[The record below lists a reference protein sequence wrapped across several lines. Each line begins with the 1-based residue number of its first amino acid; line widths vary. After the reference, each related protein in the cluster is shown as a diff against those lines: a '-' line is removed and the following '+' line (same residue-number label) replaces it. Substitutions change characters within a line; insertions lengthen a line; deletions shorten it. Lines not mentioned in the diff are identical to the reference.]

1 MLIRNTTVVPL
12 ASQGTATGL
21 RRPSR
26 SLSVYQQAQ
35 AEVTPVTGVRGNAV
49 PDTGLNDGRNF
60 SAQLLELGL
69 RHKVEGLVN
78 RAADHLAA
86 AASAN
91 ATTPYDRYEA
101 AQQNFADPHLVRWY
115 I

>member
-12 ASQGTATGL
+12 ASQQGL

-26 SLSVYQQAQ
+26 SVSVYQQAQ
-35 AEVTPVTGVRGNAV
+35 QAAEVTPINGVRGNTV

-78 RAADHLAA
+78 KAADHLAA
-86 AASAN
+86 TSN
-91 ATTPYDRYEA
+91 APETPYDRYEA